1 MLPCTIV
8 RKPLL
13 LFVLAVAVRALLFL
27 HFPDPAYPDS
37 YYYVDVARRL
47 ATGHG
52 FSIDFIWIFV
62 EVGGKLP
69 ANPVLPVPANA
80 HWMPLAAIVQVP
92 FIWLLGPTTLASS
105 LPFILLGALS
115 APMAWALARDA
126 GASERVALG
135 AGLLTAI
142 PVLATPFMAQPD
154 NFGLYQPL
162 VVGAL
167 WAGGRGLRGHGRSF
181 ALAGALV
188 ALATLARSD
197 GILVGVALG
206 LLFLVDRWRAWR
218 SRGSR
223 RPAIPLWAAVS
234 CAGLFLLVAGPW
246 FARQLAVFGSLSP
259 STATGKVLLIRTFSE
274 WNSLTIPATLD
285 HFLGQGLGP
294 LIASR
299 VGGLVAA
306 VTIYAVLVGG
316 VILVPFMLIGGWL
329 RRRSPDF
336 TPAFA
341 YAGILF
347 VFNAVVFAV
356 HVPGGTFIHSAIGL
370 APHTYVLVMEG
381 LAASVGWVAARR
393 RGWDAEQATRV
404 FSGAAVAFAVVAAA
418 AASLATHAAWA
429 NRVADHQ
436 FAAAALDAAGAPLT
450 DRVMSIDAS
459 GTRYWSGRGGVVLVN
474 DPLPTIEQVARAY
487 QIRWLILERADAV
500 PAVAPI
506 MDGAP
511 RPAWIGPPVASR
523 PAVPS
528 SGGAALPSGAV
539 DLAIYPVCV
548 APDDTRCTGGAAAQA
563 ATGRQP

>member
-1 MLPCTIV
+1 
-8 RKPLL
+8 
-13 LFVLAVAVRALLFL
+13 
-27 HFPDPAYPDS
+27 
-37 YYYVDVARRL
+37 
-47 ATGHG
+47 
-52 FSIDFIWIFV
+52 
-62 EVGGKLP
+62 
-69 ANPVLPVPANA
+69 
-80 HWMPLAAIVQVP
+80 
-92 FIWLLGPTTLASS
+92 
-105 LPFILLGALS
+105 
-115 APMAWALARDA
+115 
-126 GASERVALG
+126 
-135 AGLLTAI
+135 
-142 PVLATPFMAQPD
+142 
-154 NFGLYQPL
+154 
-162 VVGAL
+162 
-167 WAGGRGLRGHGRSF
+167 
-181 ALAGALV
+181 
-188 ALATLARSD
+188 
-197 GILVGVALG
+197 
-206 LLFLVDRWRAWR
+206 
-218 SRGSR
+218 
-223 RPAIPLWAAVS
+223 
-234 CAGLFLLVAGPW
+234 
-246 FARQLAVFGSLSP
+246 
-259 STATGKVLLIRTFSE
+259 
-274 WNSLTIPATLD
+274 
-285 HFLGQGLGP
+285 
-294 LIASR
+294 
-299 VGGLVAA
+299 

-393 RGWDAEQATRV
+393 RGWDAEQATRF

-487 QIRWLILERADAV
+487 QIRWLILERSDAV

-523 PAVPS
+523 PAVTA
-528 SGGAALPSGAV
+528 SGSVALASGAV
-539 DLAIYPVCV
+539 DLAVYPVCV
-548 APDDTRCTGGAAAQA
+548 APDDTRCTGGAAVQA

>member
-1 MLPCTIV
+1 V
-8 RKPLL
+8 
-13 LFVLAVAVRALLFL
+13 LFALAVGVRALLFL
-27 HFPDPAYPDS
+27 HLPDPAYPDS
-37 YYYVDVARRL
+37 YYYVDVARSL
-47 ATGHG
+47 AAGRG
-52 FSIDFIWIFV
+52 FNIDFIWIFV
-62 EVGGKLP
+62 EVGGKIP

-80 HWMPLAAIVQVP
+80 HWMPLASIVQVP

-206 LLFLVDRWRAWR
+206 LLFLADRWWAWR

-223 RPAIPLWAAVS
+223 RPAIPLWAAVA
-234 CAGLFLLVAGPW
+234 CAGLFLLVAAPW
-246 FARQLAVFGSLSP
+246 FARQMVVFGSLSP
-259 STATGKVLLIRTFSE
+259 SSATGKVLLITKFSE

-285 HFLGQGLGP
+285 HFLGQGMGP

-306 VTIYAVLVGG
+306 MTIYAVLVGG
-316 VILVPFMLIGGWL
+316 VILVPLMLVGGWL

-336 TPAFA
+336 SPVFV

-347 VFNAVVFAV
+347 AFNALVFAV

-381 LAASVGWVAARR
+381 LAVSVGWVAARR
-393 RGWDAEQATRV
+393 RGWDVEQATRI
-404 FSGAAVAFAVVAAA
+404 FSGATVAFAVVAGA
-418 AASLATHAAWA
+418 AASLTTHAVWA
-429 NRVADHQ
+429 SRIADHQ

-487 QIRWLILERADAV
+487 QIRWLILERSDAV

-523 PAVPS
+523 PAVTA
-528 SGGAALPSGAV
+528 SGSVALASGAV
-539 DLAIYPVCV
+539 DLAVYPVCV

>member
-1 MLPCTIV
+1 V
-8 RKPLL
+8 
-13 LFVLAVAVRALLFL
+13 LFALAVGVRALLFL
-27 HFPDPAYPDS
+27 HLPDPAYPDS
-37 YYYVDVARRL
+37 YYYVDVARSL
-47 ATGHG
+47 AAGRG
-52 FSIDFIWIFV
+52 FNIDFIWIFV
-62 EVGGKLP
+62 EVGGKIP

-80 HWMPLAAIVQVP
+80 HWMPLASIVQVP

-188 ALATLARSD
+188 ALATLTRSD

-206 LLFLVDRWRAWR
+206 LLFLADRWWAWR

-223 RPAIPLWAAVS
+223 RPAIPLWAAVA
-234 CAGLFLLVAGPW
+234 CAGLFLLVAAPW
-246 FARQLAVFGSLSP
+246 FARQMVVFGSLSP
-259 STATGKVLLIRTFSE
+259 SSATGKVLLITKFSE

-285 HFLGQGLGP
+285 HFLGQGMGP

-306 VTIYAVLVGG
+306 MTIYAVLVGG
-316 VILVPFMLIGGWL
+316 VILVPLMLVGGWL

-336 TPAFA
+336 SPVFV

-347 VFNAVVFAV
+347 AFNALVFAV

-381 LAASVGWVAARR
+381 LAVSVGWVAARR
-393 RGWDAEQATRV
+393 RGWDVEQATRI
-404 FSGAAVAFAVVAAA
+404 FSGATVAFAVVAGA
-418 AASLATHAAWA
+418 AASLTTHAVWA
-429 NRVADHQ
+429 SRIADHQ

-487 QIRWLILERADAV
+487 QIRWLILERSDAV

-523 PAVPS
+523 PAVTA
-528 SGGAALPSGAV
+528 SGSVALASGAV
-539 DLAIYPVCV
+539 DLAVYPVCV
-548 APDDTRCTGGAAAQA
+548 APDDTRCTGGAAVQA

>member
-8 RKPLL
+8 RKPFL
-13 LFVLAVAVRALLFL
+13 LFVLAVAVRALLFI

-37 YYYVDVARRL
+37 YYYVDVARSL
-47 ATGHG
+47 AAGHG
-52 FSIDFIWIFV
+52 FNIDFIWIFV
-62 EVGGKLP
+62 EVGGKIP
-69 ANPVLPVPANA
+69 ANPVLPVPSNA
-80 HWMPLAAIVQVP
+80 HWMPLASIVQVP
-92 FIWLLGPTTLASS
+92 FIWLLGPTALASS

-162 VVGAL
+162 VVAAL
-167 WAGGRGLRGHGRSF
+167 WAGGRGLRGHGWSF

-197 GILVGVALG
+197 GILVGVTLG

-218 SRGSR
+218 SGGSR
-223 RPAIPLWAAVS
+223 RPAVPMWAAIG

-259 STATGKVLLIRTFSE
+259 SSSTGKVLLIRTFSE
-274 WNSLTIPATLD
+274 WNSITTPATLD
-285 HFLGQGLGP
+285 YFLGQGWGP
-294 LIASR
+294 LIVSR
-299 VGGLVAA
+299 ILGLVAA
-306 VTIYAVLVGG
+306 LTIYAVMVCG

-329 RRRSPDF
+329 RRRSMDF
-336 TPAFA
+336 APALL

-347 VFNAVVFAV
+347 AFNARSSPSTCREARSS
-356 HVPGGTFIHSAIGL
+356 TRRSGL
-370 APHTYVLVMEG
+370 RRHTYVLVMEG
-381 LAASVGWVAARR
+381 LAAAVAWVAARR
-393 RGWDAEQATRV
+393 RGWNREQATRV
-404 FSGAAVAFAVVAAA
+404 FSGAVVAFAIVAAIA
-418 AASLATHAAWA
+418 GSLSTHATWESS
-429 NRVADHQ
+429 VADHQ
-436 FAAAALDAAGAPLT
+436 FAAAALDVAGAPLT

-459 GTRYWSGRGGVVLVN
+459 GTKYWSGRGGVVLVN
-474 DPLPTIEQVARAY
+474 DPLATIEQVARAY
-487 QIRWLILERADAV
+487 QIRWLILERSDAV

-506 MDGAP
+506 LDGAP

-523 PAVPS
+523 AAELPRAVPRPRRARS
-528 SGGAALPSGAV
+528 TWPSTRSASRRLTHAAGAERLPR
-539 DLAIYPVCV
+539 P
-548 APDDTRCTGGAAAQA
+548 
-563 ATGRQP
+563 